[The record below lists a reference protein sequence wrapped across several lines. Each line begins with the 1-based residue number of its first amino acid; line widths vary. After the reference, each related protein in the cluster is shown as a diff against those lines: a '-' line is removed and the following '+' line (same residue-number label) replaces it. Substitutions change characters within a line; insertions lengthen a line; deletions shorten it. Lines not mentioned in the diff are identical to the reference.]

1 MLFGMGD
8 EFPTTR
14 VKTDEYGGFSFWVFR
29 HHEPSNRC
37 IP

>member
-1 MLFGMGD
+1 MLFGMGLIGD

-29 HHEPSNRC
+29 HHEPF
-37 IP
+37 